1 MYPKNIL
8 RCYDKAI
15 DKKTCNKIIKVGKSK
30 KLQDAKIEAHGKPTV
45 DEKIR
50 RTNLSWTNESW
61 IYDLVTPYIENA
73 NIANKWNYHWDWCE
87 NIQFGVYT
95 KASHYAWHCDIRKG
109 PYTSEDPHFNNKV
122 RKISL
127 ILTLNDKFKG
137 GVVEIWNKTPE
148 KFKGKQDIFRV
159 KEMANQGSIIVF
171 NSVTFHRVLPVTEG
185 TRYSLVV
192 WALGNDWK

>member
-30 KLQDAKIEAHGKPTV
+30 KLQDAKIEAHGKPAV

-73 NIANKWNYHWDWCE
+73 NIANKWN
-87 NIQFGVYT
+87 
-95 KASHYAWHCDIRKG
+95 
-109 PYTSEDPHFNNKV
+109 
-122 RKISL
+122 
-127 ILTLNDKFKG
+127 
-137 GVVEIWNKTPE
+137 KTPE
-148 KFKGKQDIFRV
+148 KFKGKQDILRV